1 MHIAGN
7 NKARG
12 RNVLKYSLKLIRG
25 IGSFFPAF
33 LGILTLGFYFL
44 NVFYCESLRN
54 HDYIS
59 CDIFFDMSG
68 KENSSLSNRQWREI
82 LQLFES
88 NVDQIEDVA
97 FISLSMND
105 GKKHDSYQQDDI
117 KESLKHLVT
126 SMYFFKGAKNTFS
139 EEVYRNHE
147 AVAGTFQDSPTVEI
161 HSIPFRT
168 MKWDM
173 MSGTEI
179 PITTAV
185 YYHLPID
192 SIHICCGDLSGERF
206 QHITSSLKKIIKNH
220 QDCDIDSVKQVIALE
235 DGKRTLFFFIVA
247 MAVIN
252 MTAIYHY
259 VIKKEKRM
267 AAILRMCGCS
277 DWKLHGIFLGE
288 ILLLYG
294 ISFAMATLLYCS
306 TYRFLYRWG
315 IVSLRQFPGF
325 HYIGSAGLICGI
337 VLIVL
342 FFVTTWS
349 VIHHTVT
356 DLYAEGSD

>member
-1 MHIAGN
+1 M
-7 NKARG
+7 
-12 RNVLKYSLKLIRG
+12 KYSFKLIRG
-25 IGSFFPAF
+25 TGRFFLAF

-59 CDIFFDMSG
+59 CNIYFRMSG
-68 KENSSLSNRQWREI
+68 NEDSALSDRQWQEI
-82 LQLFES
+82 LDLFQD
-88 NVDQIEDVA
+88 NMDQIEDA
-97 FISLSMND
+97 AYITLAMND
-105 GKKHDSYQQDDI
+105 GTRNDTDSP
-117 KESLKHLVT
+117 EEEEPEEARKHLIT
-126 SMYFFKGAKNTFS
+126 SRYFFQGAKNAFS
-139 EEVYRNHE
+139 EKTYRNHE
-147 AVAGTFQDSPTVEI
+147 KIVGTYWDMPQMDI

-168 MKWDM
+168 RKWDAERN
-173 MSGTEI
+173 EI

-185 YYHLPID
+185 HYHLPID
-192 SIHICCGDLSGERF
+192 SISFSCGNLSGERF
-206 QHITSSLKKIIKNH
+206 QAITSSLKKTIKNY
-220 QDCDIDSVKQVIALE
+220 QDCNIDSVKQVIALE

-259 VIKKEKRM
+259 MIRKEKRM

-277 DWKLHGIFLGE
+277 DRKMHGIFLGE

-294 ISFAMATLLYCS
+294 ISFALAASLYCG

-315 IVSLRQFPGF
+315 IVSLRQFPEF

-337 VLIVL
+337 VLTVL
-342 FFVTTWS
+342 FFATTWS
-349 VIHHTVT
+349 VIHHTVA
-356 DLYAEGSD
+356 DLYTEGSV